1 MKYYTNKAR
10 QAGMTLI
17 ELTVVL
23 LVLIGL
29 AGLMIPYVSGF
40 VAKTHDSTGTWNG
53 AALDSN
59 MQRYLT
65 EKMRFPNRMEALI
78 NVAAGSA
85 TATDATCVSA
95 AIDTPFCKLM
105 APGFFDTTTADT
117 ATAGTPAAMVANSL
131 AAAGIT
137 DIYYNDPDTDNATF
151 ASVAPASLTTL
162 NDASPHVLATVG
174 ATPSTTI
181 TTVQDHLAQAFER
194 PVDTFDA
201 TCYDYVVFGIGDQS
215 ELIGA
220 TMNTAPV
227 HFAQQGAMGPANK
240 YNRFVAVFQVDK
252 NPAVVPG
259 VVGTNKGCTA
269 GMEPAKF
276 VGTAM
281 AMGSMAGHLWGTSHS
296 LAHTW
301 ENIAA
306 N

>member
-1 MKYYTNKAR
+1 MKHYNNMAR

-23 LVLIGL
+23 LVLVGL
-29 AGLMIPYVSGF
+29 AGLLIPYVSGF
-40 VAKTHDSTGTWNG
+40 VGKTHDSTGTFNG
-53 AALDSN
+53 AALDN
-59 MQRYLT
+59 NVQRFLT
-65 EKMRFPNRMEALI
+65 EKMRYPNRMEALI
-78 NVAAGSA
+78 NGAAGTA
-85 TATDATCVSA
+85 AATDATCTTA
-95 AIDTPFCKLM
+95 AVDTVYCKMM
-105 APGFFDTTTADT
+105 APAFFGTTTADT
-117 ATAGTPAAMVANSL
+117 GTAGATTMVANSL

-137 DIYYNDPDTDNATF
+137 DIYYNNPDTDNATF
-151 ASVAPASLTTL
+151 ASVTGGQVTL
-162 NDASPHVLATVG
+162 NDGAAHVLATVS
-174 ATPSTTI
+174 ATPSAGI
-181 TTVQDHLAQAFER
+181 TTVEQHLAEAFER
-194 PVDTFDA
+194 PQDNFDS

-215 ELIGA
+215 ELIGT

-227 HFAQQGAMGPANK
+227 HFAQQGNMGPALK

-252 NPAVVPG
+252 TNAAVAG
-259 VVGTNKGCTA
+259 VAGTNKGCAA
-269 GMEPAKF
+269 GMEAAKF